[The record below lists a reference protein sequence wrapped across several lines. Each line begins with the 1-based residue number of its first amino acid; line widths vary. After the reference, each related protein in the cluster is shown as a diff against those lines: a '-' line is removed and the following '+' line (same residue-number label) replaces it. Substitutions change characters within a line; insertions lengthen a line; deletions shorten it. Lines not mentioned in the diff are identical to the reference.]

1 MIRILGKKLCLL
13 LLMGVTL
20 YAGSIESTVDSHE
33 IARGDSVLFS
43 IIVVG
48 EDSDPLPE
56 LKEIDGMKIEQIT
69 RNKGSDFVYVNG
81 KSVMQHTTTITYEFK
96 PKYNMTIPAF
106 QVKVD
111 GKIETSKA
119 INLKVVEPIAGSKRK
134 NKYFSLDMKL
144 NKTKAYVGEAV
155 VATVYFRQNMNIKL
169 MELDYKKPPFS
180 AFFSKQLEGEDTYK
194 EGVYTVHELKY
205 LLIPKKEGNIAIE
218 PATAKVAQRVQE
230 RQEGGWFANVP
241 KWSNIASPSPTLEVL
256 PAPSSYDVGGDF
268 TLTSSIDKKEVK
280 ANKPV
285 NVTIELKGEGSLEDF
300 AGIKFDIPDVTVYS
314 NDAKI
319 KSSYKDD
326 KLISSYVQS
335 FSFISDHDFTIPSKE
350 IRVFNY
356 KTGELKS
363 LKTEVYSVKI
373 KGSEQ
378 VKKPMSVVHTK
389 NMVKKEREEVEKVS
403 ILQKF
408 ENLPPT
414 FLLLSLTF
422 LLGAMSS
429 FFALYLVKLFSSR
442 NRAKKHA
449 FNGHEALQ
457 ILYPH
462 IGENAEVEFIVRQ
475 LYAIKNGEKKVKL
488 DKELLK
494 ELLNRYKP
502 KEQ

>member
-1 MIRILGKKLCLL
+1 MLCMVLFLGLN
-13 LLMGVTL
+13 L
-20 YAGSIESTVDSHE
+20 YAGSIKSMVDSQE

-43 IIVVG
+43 ITVVG

-69 RNKGSDFVYVNG
+69 RNKSSDFVHVNG
-81 KSVMQHTTTITYEFK
+81 KSIMQHTTTITYEFK

-111 GKIETSKA
+111 GTIETSKA
-119 INLKVVEPIAGSKRK
+119 INLKVVEPIAGSKPK

-155 VATVYFRQNMNIKL
+155 IVTVYFRQNINIKL
-169 MELDYKKPPFS
+169 MELDYKKPLFS
-180 AFFSKQLEGEDTYK
+180 KFFSKQLEGENTYK

-205 LLIPKKEGNIAIE
+205 LLIPKEEGTIE
-218 PATAKVAQRVQE
+218 LEPTTAKVAQRVQE

-268 TLTSSIDKKEVK
+268 TLTSSIDKEEVK

-326 KLISSYVQS
+326 KLISSYAQN

-350 IRVFNY
+350 IQVFNY
-356 KTGELKS
+356 KTGEIKT
-363 LKTEVYSVKI
+363 LKTKSYSIRVKGGRNQEVEAISA
-373 KGSEQ
+373 
-378 VKKPMSVVHTK
+378 VHTK
-389 NMVKKEREEVEKVS
+389 SVVKKSRKGESIIGEESFFK
-403 ILQKF
+403 KF
-408 ENLPPT
+408 KNLPPT
-414 FLLLSLTF
+414 FLLLTLTF
-422 LLGAMSS
+422 VLGAMSS
-429 FFALYLVKLFSSR
+429 FFALYIIKLFSAR
-442 NRAKKHA
+442 NRAKNHT

-462 IGENAEVEFIVRQ
+462 IGESAEVEFIVRQ